1 MADQKRSERVVILLT
16 PDEKQLLDA
25 RSGGKSNQYVRDLAL
40 QELNA
45 GDQVFRQFYALG
57 MTLNEALAVLIDE
70 VEGQVPDKCT
80 HQLRTLREAI
90 KALQQQAYM
99 QQMDISEILRQLHDA
114 VGGNRLVQLERPK
127 RPAIDLA
134 SLEEFAQQF

>member
-1 MADQKRSERVVILLT
+1 MADQKRSERVVIRLT

-25 RSGGKSNQYVRDLAL
+25 RSGGKSNQYVRNLAF

-80 HQLRTLREAI
+80 HQLRTLREAV
-90 KALQQQAYM
+90 KAFQRQAYT
-99 QQMDISEILRQLHDA
+99 QQMDIPEILRQLHDA
-114 VGGNRLVQLERPK
+114 VGGNRLAQLERPK